1 LTGILGLFDPDGIDP
16 RLVVSAAQAAAYR
29 GRPEAV
35 SNGVVAFAALMPD
48 GAHCSAVVGKTAD
61 SLFVADMR
69 IDQILGPPAEKLA
82 KGPPATSLLD
92 ALLREAGPDALDS
105 IAADFALARF
115 DLRTR
120 ELTLARDAIGLR
132 PLYWARRGRRVG
144 FASDPEVLV
153 RMGLETGEPDR
164 EALIEW
170 LFGRGPVG
178 DRTALTGIHRVER
191 GHAIRFRANGA
202 AAIQRWFKPERVL
215 IDRELTLE
223 AAAAEAREALVAAVV
238 SRCEGRTVALTLSG
252 GRDSSAVAAA
262 LAGAGIKATCITYVL
277 QGEGVPSEAGIA
289 REIAR
294 SFGHDHQEVSIAPHL
309 AEGRMSEFARM
320 ARTPVQAVAIPIQLA
335 ICDAIRSI
343 EAEVVL
349 AGEGGDLLFMGFPIT
364 VYDLLREG
372 RVGES
377 IRAARNYHRLWTRSY
392 AVTAKVGLRA
402 ISPRSILELRE
413 RFRSRPPWLVEPAR
427 PSVHPIR
434 TDRMYLLDVLK
445 NGLTGSAEVPER
457 FFEHSGAT
465 LAWPLFDL
473 RLVRLALRMPP
484 LLRVPIPRPKPVL
497 EAALLRGHTERLVK
511 APLGGFV
518 RDLLLNTLSEFPNAL
533 GRAKLAADL
542 GLVRREGLGG
552 IGDLRWAWE
561 AADLLGLEIW
571 LRERERDG

>member
-1 LTGILGLFDPDGIDP
+1 MLLRQLLIAAVRKSSRTESSHSAPSCPTGRVD
-16 RLVVSAAQAAAYR
+16 RAVVS
-29 GRPEAV
+29 
-35 SNGVVAFAALMPD
+35 
-48 GAHCSAVVGKTAD
+48 KTTG
-61 SLFVADMR
+61 SMFVADAR
-69 IDQILGPPAEKLA
+69 IDQILGPPAEKVA

-92 ALLREAGPDALDS
+92 ALLREAGPDALES

-115 DLRTR
+115 DSRTG
-120 ELTLARDAIGLR
+120 ELILARDAFGLR

-153 RMGLETGEPDR
+153 RMGLATGEPDR

-170 LFGRGPVG
+170 LFERGAVG
-178 DRTALTGIHRVER
+178 DRTAVAGIHRVEP
-191 GHAIRFRANGA
+191 GHAVRFRANGA
-202 AAIQRWFKPERVL
+202 AAIHRWFRPERVL

-223 AAAAEAREALVAAVV
+223 TAAAEAREALVAAVV

-262 LAGAGIKATCITYVL
+262 LAEAGIRATCITYVL

-289 REIAR
+289 RELAR
-294 SFGHDHQEVSIAPHL
+294 SFGHDYQEVPIPAHL
-309 AEGRMSEFARM
+309 DEARLFEFVRM
-320 ARTPVQAVAIPIQLA
+320 AGSPLQVVGIPIQLA
-335 ICDAIRSI
+335 ICDGLRSI

-349 AGEGGDLLFMGFPIT
+349 AGEGGDLLFMGFPIA

-372 RVGES
+372 RVGAS
-377 IRAARNYHRLWTRSY
+377 IQAARNYHRLWTRSY

-402 ISPRSILELRE
+402 ISPRPILELRE
-413 RFRSRPPWLVEPAR
+413 RLRSRPPWLVEPAR
-427 PSVHPIR
+427 RPVQPIR

-445 NGLTGSAEVPER
+445 TGLGSAAEVPER
-457 FFEHSGAT
+457 VFGHSGAT
-465 LAWPLFDL
+465 LAWPFFDL
-473 RLVRLALRMPP
+473 RLVRLALRLPP

-497 EAALLRGHTERLVK
+497 EAALLRGHAERLVK

-533 GRAKLAADL
+533 GRATLAADL
-542 GLVRREGLGG
+542 ALVRREGLGRV
-552 IGDLRWAWE
+552 GDLRWAWE

>member
-16 RLVVSAAQAAAYR
+16 QLVVSAAEAAAHR
-29 GRPEAV
+29 GRPEV
-35 SNGVVAFAALMPD
+35 ISNGVVAFGALVPD
-48 GAHCSAVVGKTAD
+48 GASGSAVLSKTTG
-61 SLFVADMR
+61 SLFVADAR
-69 IDQILGPPAEKLA
+69 IDQILGPPAEKAA
-82 KGPPATSLLD
+82 KGPPPTSLLE
-92 ALLREAGPDALDS
+92 ALLRETGPDALES

-115 DLRTR
+115 DSRTG
-120 ELTLARDAIGLR
+120 ELILARDAFGLR

-144 FASDPEVLV
+144 FASDPEALV
-153 RMGLETGEPDR
+153 GMRLATGEPDR

-170 LFGRGPVG
+170 LVGRGTFG
-178 DRTALTGIHRVER
+178 DRTAVAGIHRVEP
-191 GHAIRFRANGA
+191 GHAVRFRANGT
-202 AAIQRWFKPERVL
+202 AAIHRWFRPERVV

-223 AAAAEAREALVAAVV
+223 TAAAEARQALVAAVV

-252 GRDSSAVAAA
+252 GRDSSALAAA
-262 LAGAGIKATCITYVL
+262 LAEAGIRATCITYVL

-294 SFGHDHQEVSIAPHL
+294 SLGHDYQEVPIPPHL
-309 AEGRMSEFARM
+309 EEARLFEFVRM
-320 ARTPVQAVAIPIQLA
+320 AGGPMQVVGIPVQLA
-335 ICDAIRSI
+335 ICDGLRSI

-349 AGEGGDLLFMGFPIT
+349 AGEGGDLLFMGFPIA

-372 RVGES
+372 RVGAS
-377 IRAARNYHRLWTRSY
+377 LQAARNYHRLWTRSY

-402 ISPRSILELRE
+402 ISPQPILELRE
-413 RFRSRPPWLVEPAR
+413 RLRSRPPWVVEPAR
-427 PSVHPIR
+427 RPVQPIR

-445 NGLTGSAEVPER
+445 AGLGSAAEVPER
-457 FFEHSGAT
+457 VFGHSGAT
-465 LAWPLFDL
+465 LAWPFFDL
-473 RLVRLALRMPP
+473 RLVRLALRLPP

-497 EAALLRGHTERLVK
+497 EAALLRGYAERLVK

-533 GRAKLAADL
+533 GRATLAAEL
-542 GLVRREGLGG
+542 ALVRREGLGRV
-552 IGDLRWAWE
+552 GDLRWVWE